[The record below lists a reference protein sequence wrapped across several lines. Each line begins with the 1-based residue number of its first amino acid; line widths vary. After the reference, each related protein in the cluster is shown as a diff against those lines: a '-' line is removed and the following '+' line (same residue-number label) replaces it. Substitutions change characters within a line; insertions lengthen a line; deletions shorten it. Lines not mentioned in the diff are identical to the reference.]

1 MLLKDILTD
10 EAFQIWIN
18 SSNKEGIIQEI
29 ANFFETAYG
38 LDNKTIFTALWNRE
52 QKGSTGLGKGLA
64 IPHARIPNSGSM
76 KLAVFY
82 VANGKD
88 FQSYDGI
95 PTQLFVAAIIDEDTQ
110 AQEQLEMLKIIVET
124 CEKTDL
130 IKALKDVHSKASL
143 KDIVIRRITEIQNN

>member
-1 MLLKDILTD
+1 
-10 EAFQIWIN
+10 
-18 SSNKEGIIQEI
+18 
-29 ANFFETAYG
+29 
-38 LDNKTIFTALWNRE
+38 
-52 QKGSTGLGKGLA
+52 
-64 IPHARIPNSGSM
+64 M